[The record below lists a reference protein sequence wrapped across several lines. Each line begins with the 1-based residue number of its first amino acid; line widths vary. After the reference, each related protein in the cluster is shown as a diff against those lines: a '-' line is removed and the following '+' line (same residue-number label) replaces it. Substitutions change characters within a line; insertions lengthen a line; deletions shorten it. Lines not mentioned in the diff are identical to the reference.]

1 MLNTGNN
8 SGFYQLP
15 SAIREEAFVGNQRK
29 THTHSQKVGSAEEAL
44 GAHLQASSRSK
55 RDLLRKRG
63 NDGVYEK
70 SPAFDRAF

>member
-15 SAIREEAFVGNQRK
+15 SSIREEAFVGNQRK
-29 THTHSQKVGSAEEAL
+29 THTHSLKVGSAEEAL